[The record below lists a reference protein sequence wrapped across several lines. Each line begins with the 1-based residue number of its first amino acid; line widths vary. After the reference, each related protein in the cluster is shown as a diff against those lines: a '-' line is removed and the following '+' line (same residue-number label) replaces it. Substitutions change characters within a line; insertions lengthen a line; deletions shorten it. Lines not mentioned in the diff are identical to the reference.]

1 MKIIL
6 GIFIILHGLVHW
18 LYFGQSNRYFTLKA
32 EMTWPSGSWAFS
44 HLMAESSLRYI
55 ASGLIALAGIGFM
68 ASGIGVL
75 TNQAWW
81 RMILIS
87 SSMLSAIIYILFW
100 NGSMQNLDGQGLV
113 GIIIDIALLV
123 MVILLR

>member
-18 LYFGQSNRYFTLKA
+18 LYFGHSNRYFSLKA
-32 EMTWPSGSWAFS
+32 EMTWPSGSWLFS
-44 HLMAESSLRYI
+44 PLLAESTIRYL

-68 ASGIGVL
+68 ASGIGIMI
-75 TNQAWW
+75 NQAWY
-81 RMILIS
+81 RVILITS
-87 SSMLSAIIYILFW
+87 SLLSAIIYILFW
-100 NGSMQNLDGQGLV
+100 NGTSQNLDGQGLV

-123 MVILLR
+123 MVMLIR